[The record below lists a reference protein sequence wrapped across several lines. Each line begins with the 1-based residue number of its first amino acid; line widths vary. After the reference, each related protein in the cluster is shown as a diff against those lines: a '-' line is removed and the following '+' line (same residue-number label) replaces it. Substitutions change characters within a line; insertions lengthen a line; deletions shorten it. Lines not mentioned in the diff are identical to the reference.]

1 MSANSV
7 GGSMRI
13 AVLVGTSSK
22 LSGGSHSYSKL
33 LVEGILSSDLKEKAE
48 IIFLS
53 GYQVLDQAE
62 LLKPGSSRKKDGP
75 PILSLKLFRRFL
87 EMIQSHLKKSNLLLE
102 IHRWIRTM
110 NLNRILAKHEIDF
123 VWSLFPLSA
132 PLNTPY
138 AMPVWDLQHRLQPYW
153 PEVSRNGQWR
163 LREKAFSSAIR
174 RATYIIVGTH
184 EGANE
189 VSFFYGFSQKNILI
203 APFPVKASIPFNQT
217 RDRNLIFYP
226 AQFWPHKNH
235 INLIL
240 GFKKILDIEKS
251 NLKLVLPGNDMG
263 NLEYV
268 RSAVKDL
275 GLEENVMFPG
285 FISDDEL
292 SLLYQTAGLM
302 IFPSYFGPD
311 NIPPLEAI
319 SNSCPTAVA
328 EVSGAR
334 EQFGD
339 SVFYFNPD
347 SPQDIS
353 DVISRARLLD
363 PIDGFAKMK
372 PGFDFDRK
380 SPLSIAKGIGDE
392 ILQFQSKRHNW
403 K

>member
-1 MSANSV
+1 
-7 GGSMRI
+7 MRI

-22 LSGGSHSYSKL
+22 LSGGSHSYSNL
-33 LVEGILSSDLKEKAE
+33 LVEGILSSGLLEKAE

-53 GYQVLDQAE
+53 GHQVMDHSE
-62 LLKPGSSRKKDGP
+62 LLKPSCSPKKDEH
-75 PILSLKLFRRFL
+75 PILSFKPFRRFL
-87 EMIQSHLKKSNLLLE
+87 KVIQSHLKKSNLLLE
-102 IHRWIRTM
+102 IYRWIRTL

-123 VWSLFPLSA
+123 VWSLFPLSS

-138 AMPVWDLQHRLQPYW
+138 AMPVWDLQHRLQPFW
-153 PEVSRNGQWR
+153 PEVSRNGQWQ
-163 LREKAFSSAIR
+163 LREKGFSSAIR
-174 RATYIIVGTH
+174 RATFILVGTQ

-203 APFPVKASIPFNQT
+203 APFPVKSPIPFNEI
-217 RDRNLIFYP
+217 RNHNLIFYP

-240 GFKKILDIEKS
+240 GFKKILETEKS
-251 NLKLVLPGNDMG
+251 NLKLILPGNDMG

-268 RSAVKDL
+268 RSVVKDL
-275 GLEENVMFPG
+275 GLEENVIFPG
-285 FISDDEL
+285 FISDEEL
-292 SLLYQTAGLM
+292 CLLYQTAGLM

-311 NIPPLEAI
+311 NIPPLEAL
-319 SNSCPTAVA
+319 SNACPTAVA
-328 EVSGAR
+328 AVSGAR

-353 DVISRARLLD
+353 DVIRKARLLD
-363 PIDGFAKMK
+363 PKVGFAKMQRS
-372 PGFDFDRK
+372 FDFDQK
-380 SPLSIAKGIGDE
+380 SPSFIAKGIGDE
-392 ILQFQSKRHNW
+392 ILQFQSKRLNW